1 MTDETYLRSIPPP
14 CRARDSPRWHVQR
27 APHTHCCMSLRH
39 VRTLAMT
46 CYSLSGIKR
55 NYDKIDII
63 VLCVT
68 VTFLNNVTHLTYIHT
83 DRPDIL
89 TELAVTSIST
99 DTPDNYLHWQT
110 WHNNS
115 PSSLIYFHWQTGH
128 FDTPDSYLFL
138 HQHTW
143 HFDPPSSY
151 LYLHQHT
158 WHCWEWPLSDII
170 THIAVTFICYLWLTW
185 QCPR

>member
-1 MTDETYLRSIPPP
+1 
-14 CRARDSPRWHVQR
+14 
-27 APHTHCCMSLRH
+27 MSLRH

-68 VTFLNNVTHLTYIHT
+68 VTFLNNVTYLTYIHT

-99 DTPDNYLHWQT
+99 DTPDNYLH
-110 WHNNS
+110 
-115 PSSLIYFHWQTGH
+115 
-128 FDTPDSYLFL
+128 
-138 HQHTW
+138 
-143 HFDPPSSY
+143 
-151 LYLHQHT
+151 
-158 WHCWEWPLSDII
+158 
-170 THIAVTFICYLWLTW
+170 
-185 QCPR
+185 

>member
-1 MTDETYLRSIPPP
+1 
-14 CRARDSPRWHVQR
+14 
-27 APHTHCCMSLRH
+27 
-39 VRTLAMT
+39 MT

-99 DTPDNYLHWQT
+99 DTPDNYLH
-110 WHNNS
+110 
-115 PSSLIYFHWQTGH
+115 
-128 FDTPDSYLFL
+128 
-138 HQHTW
+138 
-143 HFDPPSSY
+143 
-151 LYLHQHT
+151 
-158 WHCWEWPLSDII
+158 
-170 THIAVTFICYLWLTW
+170 
-185 QCPR
+185 